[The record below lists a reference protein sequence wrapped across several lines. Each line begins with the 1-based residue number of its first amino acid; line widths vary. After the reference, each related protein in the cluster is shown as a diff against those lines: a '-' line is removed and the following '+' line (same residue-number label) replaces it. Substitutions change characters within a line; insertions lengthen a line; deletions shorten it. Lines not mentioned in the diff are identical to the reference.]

1 MHVPRA
7 GSSRIVLVRQ
17 GRAVLVAEAP
27 VGTLVPLG
35 SSLQP
40 FFLPTHGVAA
50 SLLAHCC
57 SFPDAYRCFLFKGT
71 DRWLQAVE

>member
-7 GSSRIVLVRQ
+7 GSSRVVLVRQ
-17 GRAVLVAEAP
+17 GWAVLVAK
-27 VGTLVPLG
+27 VSLG

-57 SFPDAYRCFLFKGT
+57 LFPDAYRCFLFKGM